1 MSAALERLRRFWPSA
16 GIWRLPALS
25 GIAATAMVWCAWY
38 FTKIPCL
45 PDNAVKG
52 LCNPGWLARFIN
64 AEILVMAGGAGI
76 AVATLKG
83 GYDYYML
90 KNMINQEREAR
101 LKTEQELR
109 DLIFELR
116 DELREARTKAEEYR
130 QRLEDER
137 RQNEEKRRQADEERR
152 QADEAR
158 RQAEAEERRLAAENR
173 QRLEEERRQADDE
186 RRQAEAE
193 ERRLAAENR
202 QRLEEERRQAEEVRR
217 QAEAEERRLAA
228 EDRQRFAEQQNQ
240 LVAMQQ
246 AMLEAIVQLAQNRNG
261 NHGSD

>member
-1 MSAALERLRRFWPSA
+1 MSAALERIRRLWTSA
-16 GIWRLPALS
+16 GDWRLPASS
-25 GIAATAMVWCAWY
+25 GIAATTIVWCVWY

-64 AEILVMAGGAGI
+64 AEILVLAGGAGL

-116 DELREARTKAEEYR
+116 DELREARSKAEEY
-130 QRLEDER
+130 
-137 RQNEEKRRQADEERR
+137 
-152 QADEAR
+152 
-158 RQAEAEERRLAAENR
+158 R
-173 QRLEEERRQADDE
+173 QRLEEERRQADEERRRTAEARRQADEQRRQAAEARQQADEE

-193 ERRLAAENR
+193 ERR
-202 QRLEEERRQAEEVRR
+202 QV
-217 QAEAEERRLAA
+217 EAEERRLAA

-246 AMLEAIVQLAQNRNG
+246 AMLETIVQLAQNRNG

>member
-25 GIAATAMVWCAWY
+25 GITATAMVWCVWY

-64 AEILVMAGGAGI
+64 AEILVLAGGAGI

-101 LKTEQELR
+101 LKTERELQEVRELIAELR
-109 DLIFELR
+109 NELH
-116 DELREARTKAEEYR
+116 EER
-130 QRLEDER
+130 QRAAED
-137 RQNEEKRRQADEERR
+137 RQRADEERQRATAER
-152 QADEAR
+152 QRAAEDRQRADE
-158 RQAEAEERRLAAENR
+158 
-173 QRLEEERRQADDE
+173 E

-193 ERRLAAENR
+193 ERRQSIAL
-202 QRLEEERRQAEEVRR
+202 
-217 QAEAEERRLAA
+217 
-228 EDRQRFAEQQNQ
+228 
-240 LVAMQQ
+240 QQ

>member
-25 GIAATAMVWCAWY
+25 GVTAAAMVWCVWY

-45 PDNAVKG
+45 PDNAAKG

-130 QRLEDER
+130 QRLEEQRLQADEVR
-137 RQNEEKRRQADEERR
+137 LQAIEERRQADEERRKTDEMRRQADEERRQRLEEERR

-158 RQAEAEERRLAAENR
+158 RQT
-173 QRLEEERRQADDE
+173 
-186 RRQAEAE
+186 
-193 ERRLAAENR
+193 
-202 QRLEEERRQAEEVRR
+202 
-217 QAEAEERRLAA
+217 EAEERRLAA
-228 EDRQRFAEQQNQ
+228 EDRERYIAI
-240 LVAMQQ
+240 QQ

>member
-1 MSAALERLRRFWPSA
+1 MSAALERLRRFWPAA

-25 GIAATAMVWCAWY
+25 GIAATAMVWCTWY

-64 AEILVMAGGAGI
+64 AEILVLAGGAGI

-101 LKTEQELR
+101 LKTERELQEVRELIAELR
-109 DLIFELR
+109 NELH
-116 DELREARTKAEEYR
+116 EER
-130 QRLEDER
+130 QRAAED
-137 RQNEEKRRQADEERR
+137 RQRADEERQRATAER
-152 QADEAR
+152 QQAAEDRQRADE
-158 RQAEAEERRLAAENR
+158 
-173 QRLEEERRQADDE
+173 E

-193 ERRLAAENR
+193 ERRQSIAL
-202 QRLEEERRQAEEVRR
+202 
-217 QAEAEERRLAA
+217 
-228 EDRQRFAEQQNQ
+228 
-240 LVAMQQ
+240 QQ

>member
-1 MSAALERLRRFWPSA
+1 MSPALERIRQRWAVASV
-16 GIWRLPALS
+16 WRLPALM
-25 GIAATAMVWCAWY
+25 GIAATTIVWCVWY

-64 AEILVMAGGAGI
+64 AEILVLAGGAGI

-116 DELREARTKAEEYR
+116 DELREAHSKAEEYR
-130 QRLEDER
+130 QRLE
-137 RQNEEKRRQADEERR
+137 EERR
-152 QADEAR
+152 QT
-158 RQAEAEERRLAAENR
+158 
-173 QRLEEERRQADDE
+173 EEERRQA
-186 RRQAEAE
+186 
-193 ERRLAAENR
+193 
-202 QRLEEERRQAEEVRR
+202 EEERRQRLDEERRQTEEVRR

-228 EDRQRFAEQQNQ
+228 ADRDRSIAI
-240 LVAMQQ
+240 QQ
-246 AMLEAIVQLAQNRNG
+246 AMLEAIVQLAQGRNG
-261 NHGSD
+261 NGSRASD

>member
-1 MSAALERLRRFWPSA
+1 MIAALERLRRFWPSA

-25 GIAATAMVWCAWY
+25 GIAATAMVWCTWY

-116 DELREARTKAEEYR
+116 DELREARNKAEEYR
-130 QRLEDER
+130 QRLEEER
-137 RQNEEKRRQADEERR
+137 RQKEEERRQAEEERRQADEER
-152 QADEAR
+152 
-158 RQAEAEERRLAAENR
+158 
-173 QRLEEERRQADDE
+173 
-186 RRQAEAE
+186 
-193 ERRLAAENR
+193 R
-202 QRLEEERRQAEEVRR
+202 QRLEEERRQAEGARR

-228 EDRQRFAEQQNQ
+228 EDRERSIAI
-240 LVAMQQ
+240 QQ

-261 NHGSD
+261 NHRSD